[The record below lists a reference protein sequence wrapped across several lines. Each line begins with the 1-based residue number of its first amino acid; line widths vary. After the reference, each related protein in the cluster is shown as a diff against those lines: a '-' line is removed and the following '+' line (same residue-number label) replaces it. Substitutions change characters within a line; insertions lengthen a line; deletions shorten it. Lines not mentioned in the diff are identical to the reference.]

1 MVALCN
7 MADHNI
13 FTRYNALHCEFMNT
27 PHVEFLNV
35 PVCSAPM
42 SFLAGNGVVRSALV
56 LAARMRCL
64 RRTHSNGR
72 VCRVHT
78 CVMAIGADFK
88 MYLLRQ
94 FCSNRVYFY
103 NTQETQTQNNGG
115 PEFWNWNSVIFEN
128 FFEIF
133 KKAPRGPSAA
143 DLHHYG
149 RGQTRSE

>member
-1 MVALCN
+1 MLRAVGHWAGWYIFTVKPCLWSPYV
-7 MADHNI
+7 I
-13 FTRYNALHCEFMNT
+13 GQTIIFFTRYNALHCEFMNT

-115 PEFWNWNSVIFEN
+115 PEF
-128 FFEIF
+128 
-133 KKAPRGPSAA
+133 
-143 DLHHYG
+143 
-149 RGQTRSE
+149 